1 MASFTCLSRNFDQR
15 FTSFLRELGR
25 LSCLLVVG
33 GQVELDAVGPTP
45 HYPHRYRLREKQL
58 RRALSLHQARG
69 PRMSARRFHHLI
81 FIAGWLRRKTC
92 TPTSRACTPMSWI
105 WLQ

>member
-58 RRALSLHQARG
+58 RRALLLYQARG
-69 PRMSARRFHHLI
+69 PPQHVGPSVSPPYLHCWVAAAQNLH
-81 FIAGWLRRKTC
+81 
-92 TPTSRACTPMSWI
+92 SDV
-105 WLQ
+105 